1 MRRATAVDIDAL
13 ERIETAADDIVKDL
27 LGVDDW
33 GAVTSGPARA
43 SMPGFILVAAD
54 DESDAA
60 VGFAH
65 VVERPDSVH
74 LDQLSV
80 LPTHARRGLGR
91 ALLMAAM
98 SEAAERGGTR
108 MTLVTYAD
116 VPWNAPF
123 YRTCGFV
130 EDSTDSALARS
141 LLLTESEAEL
151 ARYGRRVPMVA
162 ELST

>member
-1 MRRATAVDIDAL
+1 VRRATAVDIDAL
-13 ERIETAADDIVKDL
+13 ERIETAADHIVKDL

-33 GAVTSGPARA
+33 GAVTSGAARA
-43 SMPGFILVAAD
+43 SMPGFILVATD
-54 DESDAA
+54 DASDTA

-65 VVERPDSVH
+65 VVERPDSTH

-80 LPTHARRGLGR
+80 LPSHARRGLGR
-91 ALLMAAM
+91 ALVSAAM
-98 SEAAERGGTR
+98 SEAAERGGRR

-123 YRTCGFV
+123 YRSCGFV
-130 EDSTDSALARS
+130 EDSTDSALVSS
-141 LLLTESEAEL
+141 LLLSESEAEL
-151 ARYGRRVPMVA
+151 ARYGRRVLMVA

>member
-1 MRRATAVDIDAL
+1 MQSL
-13 ERIETAADDIVKDL
+13 
-27 LGVDDW
+27 
-33 GAVTSGPARA
+33 
-43 SMPGFILVAAD
+43 
-54 DESDAA
+54 
-60 VGFAH
+60 
-65 VVERPDSVH
+65 
-74 LDQLSV
+74 
-80 LPTHARRGLGR
+80 GLGR

-130 EDSTDSALARS
+130 EDGTDSALARS